1 MRALVVL
8 SAIGAAL
15 AAAAAPAFA
24 QYKIVGPDGRVT
36 YTDRPPQAGQG
47 RSVPLGRAGSEPSVT
62 LPLAV
67 REPMQRFPVVL
78 YTIANCQPCDAGRE
92 LLRQRGVP
100 FQERTS
106 ANSAA
111 DQDSWLKLVGSNDA
125 PGLTVGSQVLRGF
138 SPATWNGTLD
148 LAGYPRESRL
158 PPNYVSPAPQPLVAV
173 QAPRPAAPVTPPPP
187 PPLPDAPPPP
197 PGGIRF

>member
-1 MRALVVL
+1 MRALAL
-8 SAIGAAL
+8 PLIAAAL
-15 AAAAAPAFA
+15 AAAFAPAFA
-24 QYKIVGPDGRVT
+24 QYKIVGPDGRIT

-47 RSVPLGRAGSEPSVT
+47 QAVPLGRAGSEPAVA

-106 ANSAA
+106 ASSPA
-111 DQDSWLKLVGSNDA
+111 DQDAWQKALGSNDA
-125 PGLTVGSQVLRGF
+125 PGLTVGTQVLHGF
-138 SPATWNGTLD
+138 SAAAWNGTLD
-148 LAGYPRESRL
+148 LAGYPRTSRL
-158 PPNYVSPAPQPLVAV
+158 PPNYVAPAPQPLVAV
-173 QAPRPAAPVTPPPP
+173 QATRPAPP
-187 PPLPDAPPPP
+187 PPLPEVRPPLPDVPPPA